1 MIRSID
7 SLAYVIICILFVLL
21 IGYSPFLFLVLCL
34 LFLCFG
40 SFFFNNKFLRLIF
53 IALVSFYFIIVFAS
67 RNYFDE
73 LDSDLSIYYHFFSL
87 LQIKL
92 EYGLNVFGGGAEVGW
107 PLLYW
112 FVGIFFDLKPIHLAI
127 INTLFS
133 ISLVLFWFERK
144 IVPYINEKE
153 KGILYFFVFLFSNF
167 LMLGFLQRQ
176 SLTLGILLFALTSK
190 NNRNL
195 IFFIIIA
202 SLFHLSSILVGLLI
216 FLARNITFTKKNI
229 FYIISIIIVAR
240 FFIVPLL
247 TFLISFI
254 GLGFFTHKANTF
266 ISGDFSI
273 STLRYFVLYLC
284 LFPVLLHP
292 QYFNRVEDKYLY
304 NYAVLT
310 TICIVAFVGIP
321 LFADRIFMIGLLVYG
336 LFYYKFFFT
345 KYKRLSICFA
355 LLYLIVFMLEKLNLI
370 GSLELG
376 DTFWSR
382 YNFWDVSFLYYL
394 ERL

>member
-7 SLAYVIICILFVLL
+7 SFAYIIICILCVLL
-21 IGYSPFLFLVLCL
+21 VGYIPFLFLISCL

-40 SFFFNNKFLRLIF
+40 SFVFDNKFLRLIF
-53 IALVSFYFIIVFAS
+53 IALVSFYIIIVFAS

-73 LDSDLSIYYHFFSL
+73 LDSDLSIYHHFFSL

-92 EYGLNVFGGGAEVGW
+92 EYGLNVFGGGIEVGW

-112 FVGIFFDLKPIHLAI
+112 FVGIFFNLQPIHLAI
-127 INTLFS
+127 INTIFS
-133 ISLVLFWFERK
+133 IFLVLLWFERK
-144 IVPYINEKE
+144 TIPYINKKE

-216 FLARNITFTKKNI
+216 FLARNINFTKSRI
-229 FYIISIIIVAR
+229 FYILGIILVAR

-247 TFLISFI
+247 IFLISFI
-254 GLGFFTHKANTF
+254 GLDVFTHKANTF
-266 ISGDFSI
+266 ISGEFSI
-273 STLRYFVLYLC
+273 STLRYFILYLC

-292 QYFNRVEDKYLY
+292 QSFNKIEDKYLY

-310 TICIVAFVGIP
+310 TICIIAFVGIP
-321 LFADRIFMIGLLVYG
+321 LFADRIFMIGLLIYG

-345 KYKRLSICFA
+345 KYKRLGICFA
-355 LLYLIVFMLEKLNLI
+355 LLYLIIFILEKLNVI
-370 GSLELG
+370 GSLALG

-382 YNFWDVSFLYYL
+382 YNFWDMNFLYYL